1 MEVEEKVV
9 PLTTA
14 DVEIEDIE
22 GVEGQ
27 LEERGLLDPVAK
39 EERILTWMM
48 QLTPL
53 SRPSAELVLKL
64 SSDLDY
70 LVNYYLMRYVSQYE
84 DLAYFPNGRY
94 VSPHHWYNVGY
105 HSPATALNWL
115 LFAVVEKDLDKYLRQ
130 LSFSTPPGP
139 GAAASV
145 PIQRTPLPHGHGI
158 LLDR

>member
-1 MEVEEKVV
+1 MEVEEGVV

-22 GVEGQ
+22 EVEGQ

-39 EERILTWMM
+39 EERILALMM

-70 LVNYYLMRYVSQYE
+70 LVNYYLRRCVS
-84 DLAYFPNGRY
+84 
-94 VSPHHWYNVGY
+94 
-105 HSPATALNWL
+105 
-115 LFAVVEKDLDKYLRQ
+115 
-130 LSFSTPPGP
+130 
-139 GAAASV
+139 
-145 PIQRTPLPHGHGI
+145 
-158 LLDR
+158 